1 MFVLKKSRIETYS
14 LAPDILTETNNK
26 LNLIQLNRVQ
36 NLNLVSNIV
45 SSRIKS
51 EPKLIKANSRIIS

>member
-26 LNLIQLNRVQ
+26 LNLIQLNWVQ